1 MALPDGYPDGS
12 VLAEEDLGLRRWG
25 VDRMNLAVW
34 DASAGVRRDASA
46 DACRELP
53 RLGAAS
59 EKSVVRALAY
69 LEPDAPTL
77 DVSAGPVA
85 ALWFLAELLLAS
97 VEPGKPDAVLSAAQS
112 CVEQAFAAER
122 ALALQ
127 VVEPALHC

>member
-77 DVSAGPVA
+77 DVSAGPA
-85 ALWFLAELLLAS
+85 
-97 VEPGKPDAVLSAAQS
+97 AVL
-112 CVEQAFAAER
+112 
-122 ALALQ
+122 
-127 VVEPALHC
+127 